1 MKCLTLLVAV
11 FLLPL
16 SQALA
21 GNWEV
26 SGDIGRAL
34 GNTDVNDLNN

>member
-26 SGDIGRAL
+26 SGHIGRAL